1 MTFMKDKH
9 TWLTQLICPLLAAFI
24 WGTAFVA
31 QDVSA
36 EKIGPF
42 SFNAIRYSIAVVTL
56 LVIIGIRNHKEKP
69 VIDKRKLVIGG
80 LCCGLALGCASYLQQ
95 AGITAGTDA
104 GKAAFI
110 TALYVVLVPVF
121 SLVFLHK
128 NTSKQIWLAMI
139 LAVTGLYLLCMKG
152 SLHVSSGDFLLILC
166 AAGFALHILIV
177 DYFSKDCDAL
187 YLSCM
192 QFVFAAVFS
201 WIGSV
206 CTETITYDSVYTCAT
221 PLLYTGIF
229 SCGVA
234 YTLQI
239 VAQKKGNPTVVTI
252 LLSMESVFSV
262 IASTILLHEQMSM
275 REYLGCILMFTAVI
289 LAQIPY
295 KHKA

>member
-1 MTFMKDKH
+1 MTLMKDKN
-9 TWLTQLICPLLAAFI
+9 TWLEQFVCPLLAAFI

-36 EKIGPF
+36 DEIGPF

-56 LVIIGIRNHKEKP
+56 LVIIGIRNRREKP
-69 VIDKRKLVIGG
+69 SINKRKLVIGG
-80 LCCGLALGCASYLQQ
+80 LCCGMALGCASYLQQ

-128 NTSKQIWLAMI
+128 NTSKQIWFAMI
-139 LAVTGLYLLCMKG
+139 LAVIGLYLLCMKG

-166 AAGFALHILIV
+166 AVGFAVHILVV

-187 YLSCM
+187 WLSCM

-201 WIGSV
+201 WIGSL
-206 CTETITYDSVYTCAT
+206 CSETITSEAVSDCAF

-239 VAQKKGNPTVVTI
+239 VAQRKGNPTVVTI

-289 LAQIPY
+289 LAQMPY